1 MDERTIGL
9 MSYIGPIGLV
19 VAILMDKIKSDFTR
33 FHIRQNIGISLTS
46 IVIYTLSI
54 LIGNISGLLGFM
66 ILLTGILP
74 LLMWIIGIMG
84 AVNGEKKLAP
94 ILGEK
99 FQEWFKT
106 V

>member
-74 LLMWIIGIMG
+74 LG